1 MKMGIGFLKE
11 YQDQAEDPEVDQ
23 EVDQAEDQEVD
34 QAEDQEVDQ
43 AIREDPEIKYD
54 NELNIFHIFYK

>member
-34 QAEDQEVDQ
+34 QA
-43 AIREDPEIKYD
+43 IREDPEIKYD
-54 NELNIFHIFYK
+54 NELNIFYIFYK